1 MGSAENE
8 RLEAGPATNVEDA
21 DALRGVQFVPGDA
34 EEMAADRLDVDGNLA
49 RGLHGVSVK
58 RDFGFGGDFADLLD
72 GLNDAGFIVGH
83 HDADEFCVR
92 LERAVNVER
101 IDNAT
106 PGDGEVGDID
116 APLLR
121 LLGGVQNS
129 VVLDGGRDEVIAGAQ
144 DAEDGGIVTLG
155 AAGVEDDFGGTA
167 VEERGNLFA
176 GALDGGAGVL
186 AVLVDGGRVAERVDE
201 EGSHSLQYLGKQ
213 RCGGIGVHVDAAH
226 TSIVTGLG
234 SGKTS
239 PGGKK
244 RTQVPSGFMQN

>member
-1 MGSAENE
+1 M
-8 RLEAGPATNVEDA
+8 ATD
-21 DALRGVQFVPGDA
+21 G
-34 EEMAADRLDVDGNLA
+34 LDVDGNLA
-49 RGLHGVSVK
+49 GGLDSVSVEG
-58 RDFGFGGDFADLLD
+58 DFGFGGDLADLLD

-83 HDADEFCVR
+83 HDADELCIW

-101 IDNAT
+101 IDNAA
-106 PGDGEVGDID
+106 PGDGKKRDID
-116 APLLR
+116 ATLLR

-129 VVLDGGRDEVIAGAQ
+129 VVLDGGDEVIAGAQ
-144 DAEDGGIVTLG
+144 DAEDGGIVALG

-186 AVLVDGGRVAERVDE
+186 AVLVDGGRVAEGVDE
-201 EGSHSLQYLGKQ
+201 EGPHSLQYLGKQ

-244 RTQVPSGFMQN
+244 RTQVPIGFMQN